1 MNLSLGLAQVARR
14 SPENPA
20 ILSDRGT
27 LSYGG
32 FDDQVAR
39 IAGALRDRHGL
50 KPGDRVGMA
59 MENSPEFLPVLYG
72 IWRAGMTAIPMNAK
86 LHPRELGWS
95 MENACAR
102 LCCRQGP

>member
-14 SPENPA
+14 SPSSPA
-20 ILSDRGT
+20 ILWDGGA

-32 FDDQVAR
+32 FEDQAAR

-59 MENSPEFLPVLYG
+59 MENS
-72 IWRAGMTAIPMNAK
+72 A
-86 LHPRELGWS
+86 
-95 MENACAR
+95 
-102 LCCRQGP
+102 